1 MFLINPNKVELFDGS
16 FFWMVLQFEPA
27 HTTVSYFKRL
37 RGATLIS
44 ISLYT
49 IVKQSIKKY

>member
-37 RGATLIS
+37 RGATLVS